1 MNIAF
6 LNIFKIDVSRPPL
19 LKPKKKHFKSCYQ
32 HTNFSQCYLEVT
44 LNFPLK
50 HSEFALATKHLKLKI
65 LAILYIYS

>member
-1 MNIAF
+1 MSLAP
-6 LNIFKIDVSRPPL
+6 SPQT
-19 LKPKKKHFKSCYQ
+19 KKKHFKSCYQ

-50 HSEFALATKHLKLKI
+50 NSEFALATKHLKLKI